1 MMTEKLLRYRECIA
15 AACPELALETAEMLR
30 AGQNN
35 DLVLVN
41 GALIFRFPKYREGIA
56 GLRRERAILEAVRGR
71 MPLETPHYIYCNV
84 DEEEV
89 GKAFVGYRKLPG
101 DLLWREGFAQI
112 SDEETVDR
120 LATDI
125 ASFLLR
131 LHAIPVSRVDIPQ
144 RPSDSQDGW
153 REIFNRI
160 QTIVYPRLTAE
171 GREWTTQQFVA
182 FLEDDAQFPFSNLL
196 RHGDMGMSNI
206 LYSAEQ
212 GRFVGVVD
220 FGHAGIGDPAVDF
233 AGLYV
238 CYGESFLKRCARVYP
253 LIDRYWERIRF
264 YADFA
269 FLLEDAL
276 FCVEHGTEEADE
288 VVAEVNRVGKGSGG
302 LWENR

>member
-1 MMTEKLLRYRECIA
+1 MMTEKLLGYRERIA
-15 AACPELALETAEMLR
+15 AACPELALESAEMFR

-41 GALIFRFPKYREGIA
+41 GALIFRFAKYREGIA
-56 GLRRERAILEAVRGR
+56 GLRREQAILEAVQGR
-71 MPLETPHYIYCNV
+71 MPLETPHFIYCNV

-89 GKAFVGYRKLPG
+89 GKAFVGYRQLPG
-101 DLLWREGFAQI
+101 DLLWREEFAQI

-144 RPSDSQDGW
+144 QPSDSQDGW
-153 REIFNRI
+153 RELFNRI
-160 QTIVYPRLTAE
+160 QTVVYPRLTAE
-171 GREWTTQQFVA
+171 GREWTTQQFDA
-182 FLEDDAQFPFSNLL
+182 FLEDDDQFPFSSVL

-253 LIDRYWERIRF
+253 LIDRCWERIRF

-269 FLLEDAL
+269 FLMEDAL

>member
-1 MMTEKLLRYRECIA
+1 LI
-15 AACPELALETAEMLR
+15 
-30 AGQNN
+30 
-35 DLVLVN
+35 LVN
-41 GALIFRFPKYREGIA
+41 EALIFRFPKYREGIA
-56 GLRRERAILEAVRGR
+56 GLRREQAILEAVHGR
-71 MPLETPHYIYCNV
+71 MPLETPHFIYCNV

-101 DLLWREGFAQI
+101 NLLWREGFAQI

-125 ASFLLR
+125 ASFLLS

-144 RPSDSQDGW
+144 QPSDSQNGW
-153 REIFNRI
+153 REIFDRV
-160 QTIVYPRLTAE
+160 QTVVYPRLTAE

-182 FLEDDAQFPFSNLL
+182 FLEDDDQFPFSNVL

-253 LIDRYWERIRF
+253 LIDRCWERIRF

>member
-1 MMTEKLLRYRECIA
+1 MVNSVEQFRECIA
-15 AACPELALETAEMLR
+15 AACPELAIKTVELFR

-35 DLVLVN
+35 ALILVN
-41 GALIFRFPKYREGIA
+41 EALIFRFPKYREGIA
-56 GLRRERAILEAVRGR
+56 GLRRERAILEAVQGR
-71 MPLETPHYIYCNV
+71 MPLETPHFIYCNV

-89 GKAFVGYRKLPG
+89 GRAFVGYRKLPG
-101 DLLWREGFAQI
+101 NLLWREGFAQI

-131 LHAIPVSRVDIPQ
+131 LHAIPVSGVDIPQ
-144 RPSDSQDGW
+144 QPSDSQDGW
-153 REIFNRI
+153 REIFNRV
-160 QTIVYPRLTAE
+160 QTVVYPRLTAE
-171 GREWTTQQFVA
+171 GREWTTQQFDA
-182 FLEDDAQFPFSNLL
+182 FLENDDQFPFSNVL

-212 GRFVGVVD
+212 ERFVGVVD

-253 LIDRYWERIRF
+253 LIDRCWERIRF

-269 FLLEDAL
+269 FLMEDAL

>member
-1 MMTEKLLRYRECIA
+1 MVESLAQFRESIA
-15 AACPELALETAEMLR
+15 AACPELAIGTAELFR

-56 GLRRERAILEAVRGR
+56 GLRREQAILEAVQGR
-71 MPLETPHYIYCNV
+71 MPLETPDYIYCNV

-89 GKAFVGYRKLPG
+89 GRAFVGYRKLPG

-144 RPSDSQDGW
+144 QPSDSQDGW
-153 REIFNRI
+153 RELFNRI
-160 QTIVYPRLTAE
+160 QTVVYPRLTAE
-171 GREWTTQQFVA
+171 GREWTTQQFDA
-182 FLEDDAQFPFSNLL
+182 FLEDDDQFPFSSVL

-253 LIDRYWERIRF
+253 LIDRCWERIRF

-269 FLLEDAL
+269 FLMEDAL